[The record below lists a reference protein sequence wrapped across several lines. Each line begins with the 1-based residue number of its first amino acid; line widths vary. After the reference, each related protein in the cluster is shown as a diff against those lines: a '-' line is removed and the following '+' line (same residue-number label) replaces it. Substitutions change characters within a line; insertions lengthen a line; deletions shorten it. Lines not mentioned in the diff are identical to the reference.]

1 MRNLQGQLADYNLML
16 DRNRIHKNVEDIL
29 DECRQLE
36 GANASERHRV
46 DELLTHRQHL
56 EGQGREVEQQLHAH
70 NQEMGRRLE
79 SVEPAMQQHFL
90 ELQAHRNPTPNPT
103 PNPHPHPSHLLDLQ
117 ARLQPKPNQPVLTP
131 APHPHH
137 STNPT
142 TPQPH
147 TTTPR
152 LWLQD
157 LHEKLTVHELPK
169 KQADLNYFGERCAEM
184 EHAMAQDPG
193 RGTLVVSYRASSVS

>member
-1 MRNLQGQLADYNLML
+1 M
-16 DRNRIHKNVEDIL
+16 
-29 DECRQLE
+29 
-36 GANASERHRV
+36 
-46 DELLTHRQHL
+46 
-56 EGQGREVEQQLHAH
+56 EQQLHAH

-90 ELQAHRNPTPNPT
+90 ELQARTPTPHPTPTPNP
-103 PNPHPHPSHLLDLQ
+103 NPHPSHLLELQ

-137 STNPT
+137 STNTT

-169 KQADLNYFGERCAEM
+169 KQVRS
-184 EHAMAQDPG
+184 
-193 RGTLVVSYRASSVS
+193 VAS